1 MTDFVS
7 GVYGYA
13 DVLISRSKDKGAT
26 WSAPVRVNTND
37 EPLRSGRGTD
47 QYQPGAAVDK
57 TGKVAV
63 CWYDRRNDSSNFL
76 IDRFCGVSTDAG
88 ATWTN
93 RRHSSPSW
101 APIHATDVLI
111 NPVYLGDYDSLA
123 SDFTPKPHQVS
134 SAPSSSSTDSRSSFP
149 TRT

>member
-1 MTDFVS
+1 MSPCAAV
-7 GVYGYA
+7 V
-13 DVLISRSKDKGAT
+13 
-26 WSAPVRVNTND
+26 AP
-37 EPLRSGRGTD
+37 D

-101 APIHATDVLI
+101 APIHATEVLI

-123 SDFTPKPHQVS
+123 SDFTFTQATPGFIGAFQFIDGLKVLVPNPDVKATQFH
-134 SAPSSSSTDSRSSFP
+134 
-149 TRT
+149 